1 MIECPE
7 DLAYIDEASIRR
19 TQEAQPV
26 ELEAFILESALH
38 RRSAGGIEL
47 LDIIGEFHDHPPKF
61 SAEPNSA
68 QSLILRR
75 KIDYCQGSWRQRGA
89 ATTHDDD
96 ASVRRR
102 SGVRPAAECW
112 TRRPVSLRRR
122 GIPRRRLPTS
132 LARPGSRCSRSTRP
146 GRARQSCCTRWST
159 WRSQATTRTS

>member
-7 DLAYIDEASIRR
+7 DLAYIGKASIRR
-19 TQEAQPV
+19 TEKQQPF

-47 LDIIGEFHDHPPKF
+47 HDVLGEFHDHPPRF
-61 SAEPNSA
+61 SAELNSA
-68 QSLILRR
+68 QILILRR
-75 KIDYCQGSWRQRGA
+75 KMDYCQVSWRQRGA
-89 ATTHDDD
+89 ATTHGDD

-102 SGVRPAAECW
+102 SGVRPVAECW
-112 TRRPVSLRRR
+112 TRRPVCSRRR
-122 GIPRRRLPTS
+122 GIPQRRLPTS